1 MTDGSLDSCRYS
13 RCIPALSEEELA
25 LLRTRKAAVIGCGG
39 LGGFILEMLARIGI
53 GSLAFADPDVFEPS
67 NLNRQRFSSE
77 LTIGEGK
84 AMEAELRLREINSDV
99 KLEAFPVPF
108 SRETAGR
115 ILEGCDIVLDA
126 LDSGSMRRVLAD
138 ECSARNLTL
147 VHGAVSEWSAQVCT
161 VPPGSGIMD
170 LLYSEQDV
178 PERISSLPF
187 LPPLCA
193 SIQVSEAVRFLAG
206 KPCALEGVILFLDA
220 ESMTVQKSRVW
231 APEGTKF

>member
-1 MTDGSLDSCRYS
+1 MTDGSLDSCHYS

-84 AMEAELRLREINSDV
+84 AMDAELRLREINSDV

-108 SRETAGR
+108 SRE
-115 ILEGCDIVLDA
+115 I
-126 LDSGSMRRVLAD
+126 
-138 ECSARNLTL
+138 
-147 VHGAVSEWSAQVCT
+147 
-161 VPPGSGIMD
+161 
-170 LLYSEQDV
+170 
-178 PERISSLPF
+178 PF
-187 LPPLCA
+187 
-193 SIQVSEAVRFLAG
+193 
-206 KPCALEGVILFLDA
+206 
-220 ESMTVQKSRVW
+220 
-231 APEGTKF
+231 